1 MGGIDL
7 RTKVR
12 DAYSLAAEE
21 PRAQHPFPVGRAFA
35 ESLGYPPDWL
45 NRIPSASV
53 EAFAGVSAVPCFA
66 KLPQHGAILDMG
78 CGAGLDSLI
87 MALRATSCRVIGLD
101 FSWPMLQ
108 RARSSA
114 GATGA
119 ANVLFSQADGE
130 RLPLDDGSIG
140 VAIVNGIFNLNPA
153 REAIFHELARCLHP
167 GGRLY
172 AAELILREALP
183 PESKASESNWFA

>member
-1 MGGIDL
+1 
-7 RTKVR
+7 
-12 DAYSLAAEE
+12 
-21 PRAQHPFPVGRAFA
+21 
-35 ESLGYPPDWL
+35 
-45 NRIPSASV
+45 
-53 EAFAGVSAVPCFA
+53 
-66 KLPQHGAILDMG
+66 MG

-87 MALRATSCRVIGLD
+87 VARRATNCRVIGLD

-108 RARSSA
+108 RAHSSA
-114 GATGA
+114 AASGA
-119 ANVLFSQADGE
+119 ANVLFSQADAE
-130 RLPLDDGSIG
+130 RLPLGDGSVG

-153 REAIFHELARCLHP
+153 REAIFRELARCLHP